1 MSSILNKDSVTKINK
16 LSFFE
21 KIKLFDS
28 IDRFYYLGGILF
40 LLIILIKFRDI
51 TKYIFEILIII
62 IIVVFII
69 SNIDFNN
76 RNLVIENINNKYEK
90 FKDKYNY
97 LWLDANIILFLD
109 SILYISNYTQT
120 NYDDLVKSIDKFLR
134 IQYEW
139 EYNKKPHNSEDIK
152 LYIKLYNDILNTYQ
166 SFYVSCPSKE
176 KYNLQNKQNEL
187 LNLLN
192 ENVKENIEPYSE
204 GWFILNMPNYYE
216 DKKSPFDLF

>member
-1 MSSILNKDSVTKINK
+1 MSSILNKESIQKINK
-16 LSFFE
+16 LSFFK

-28 IDRFYYLGGILF
+28 IDRFYYLVGILL
-40 LLIILIKFRDI
+40 LLILLIKYRDI

-97 LWLDANIILFLD
+97 LWLEANIILFLD
-109 SILYISNYTQT
+109 SILNIKNYTQK
-120 NYDDLVKSIDKFLR
+120 NDEDFVKNIDKFLR

-139 EYNKKPHNSEDIK
+139 EYNKKPQNSEDIK
-152 LYIKLYNDILNTYQ
+152 LYIKLYNDILNTFQ

-176 KYNLQNKQNEL
+176 KYNLQYKQNEL

-204 GWFILNMPNYYE
+204 GWFILNMPNYN
-216 DKKSPFDLF
+216 DNKKNPFDLF

>member
-1 MSSILNKDSVTKINK
+1 MSSILNKESVQKINK

-40 LLIILIKFRDI
+40 LFILLVKFSHI

-62 IIVVFII
+62 IIVVFIV

-109 SILYISNYTQT
+109 SILYIRNYTET
-120 NYDDLVKSIDKFLR
+120 NYDDLVKNIDKFFR

-139 EYNKKPHNSEDIK
+139 EFNKKPQNSVDIK
-152 LYIKLYNDILNTYQ
+152 LYCKLYNDILNTYQ

-176 KYNLQNKQNEL
+176 KYNLQNKQTDL
-187 LNLLN
+187 LNILN

-204 GWFILNMPNYYE
+204 GWFILNMPNYY
-216 DKKSPFDLF
+216 DNKKNSFDLF

>member
-1 MSSILNKDSVTKINK
+1 MSEILNNESVQKINK

-40 LLIILIKFRDI
+40 LFILLVKFSDL

-62 IIVVFII
+62 IIVVFIV

-109 SILYISNYTQT
+109 SILYIRNYTET
-120 NYDDLVKSIDKFLR
+120 NYEDLVKNIDKFFR

-139 EYNKKPHNSEDIK
+139 EFNKKKQNSVDIK
-152 LYIKLYNDILNTYQ
+152 LYCKLYNDILNTYQ

-176 KYNLQNKQNEL
+176 KYNLQNKQTDL
-187 LNLLN
+187 LNILN

-204 GWFILNMPNYYE
+204 GWFILNMPNYY
-216 DKKSPFDLF
+216 DNKKNSFDLF

>member
-1 MSSILNKDSVTKINK
+1 MSSILNKESIQKINK

-28 IDRFYYLGGILF
+28 IDRFYYLVGILL
-40 LLIILIKFRDI
+40 LLILLIKYRDI

-109 SILYISNYTQT
+109 SILYINNYTQT
-120 NYDDLVKSIDKFLR
+120 NYEDFVKNIDKFLR

-139 EYNKKPHNSEDIK
+139 EYNKKPQNSEDIK
-152 LYIKLYNDILNTYQ
+152 LYIKLYNDILNTFQ

-176 KYNLQNKQNEL
+176 KYNLQYKQNEL

-204 GWFILNMPNYYE
+204 GWFILNMPNYN
-216 DKKSPFDLF
+216 DNKKNPFDLF